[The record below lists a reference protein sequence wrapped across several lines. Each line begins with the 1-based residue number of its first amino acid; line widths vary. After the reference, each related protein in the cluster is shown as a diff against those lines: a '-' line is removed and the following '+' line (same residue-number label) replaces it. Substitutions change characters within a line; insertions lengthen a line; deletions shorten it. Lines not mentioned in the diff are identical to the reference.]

1 MLLRRV
7 VKWLDKEH
15 NKVSRT
21 KDTNKKEKVKEK
33 DKVARA
39 VTSKAELKNVEIV
52 SKVLEQKPEVR
63 THGSLPSTYTKI
75 QLRNGTI
82 KETYG
87 ERYGKPTDGW

>member
-1 MLLRRV
+1 
-7 VKWLDKEH
+7 
-15 NKVSRT
+15 VSRT

-87 ERYGKPTDGW
+87 ERYGKPTDG

>member
-1 MLLRRV
+1 M
-7 VKWLDKEH
+7 
-15 NKVSRT
+15 SRT

-33 DKVARA
+33 DKIARS
-39 VTSKAELKNVEIV
+39 VTSKAELKDAEVV

-75 QLRNGTI
+75 QLRSGTI

-87 ERYGKPTDGW
+87 ERHGKPTNG

>member
-1 MLLRRV
+1 M
-7 VKWLDKEH
+7 
-15 NKVSRT
+15 SRI

-39 VTSKAELKNVEIV
+39 VTSKAELKDVEIV
-52 SKVLEQKPEVR
+52 SKIIEQKAEVR
-63 THGSLPSTYTKI
+63 TNNSLPSTYTKI

-87 ERYGKPTDGW
+87 ER

>member
-1 MLLRRV
+1 M
-7 VKWLDKEH
+7 
-15 NKVSRT
+15 SRI

-39 VTSKAELKNVEIV
+39 VTSKAELKDVEIV

-87 ERYGKPTDGW
+87 ERYGKPANG